1 MLFRSKNGNLYNI
14 KKADYLTE
22 KDYYTAIMTVKHM
35 KGENKNKGI
44 DSKTLIKDIIRKSM
58 SK

>member
-1 MLFRSKNGNLYNI
+1 MLFRSKNGKLYSI

-22 KDYYTAIMTVKHM
+22 KDYYTAIMSVKYG

-44 DSKTLIKDIIRKSM
+44 DSKTMIKDIIRKSM